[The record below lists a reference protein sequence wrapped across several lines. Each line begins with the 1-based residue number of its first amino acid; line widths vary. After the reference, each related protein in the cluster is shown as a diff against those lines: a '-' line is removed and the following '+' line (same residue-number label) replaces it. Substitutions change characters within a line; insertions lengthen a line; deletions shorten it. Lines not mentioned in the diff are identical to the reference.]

1 MLIHAIAGGSP
12 NPNSVHLTIWIVSLT
27 SQNRTPLSRF
37 PCCLFHINRHFVNRR
52 GTSSSLKFL
61 HVVLGTRIL
70 SANKMPIY
78 PKIHLSNF
86 LTICIG
92 PERWRGHKP
101 LTARM
106 GRGVKFF
113 LGSNFQRF
121 GKGKYLSRI
130 NDKTWGGKNA
140 NYAIIQRYYIFW
152 LSPCTSEKLTGTCF
166 NNLFKSP

>member
-1 MLIHAIAGGSP
+1 MTFTFWMLIHAIAGGSP

-27 SQNRTPLSRF
+27 SQNPTPLSRF

-92 PERWRGHKP
+92 PERWRGPQASYCKD
-101 LTARM
+101 
-106 GRGVKFF
+106 
-113 LGSNFQRF
+113 
-121 GKGKYLSRI
+121 GKGRKVFPRFEFPKI
-130 NDKTWGGKNA
+130 WKRQIFKPDKWQNLRRKKCKLCHNA
-140 NYAIIQRYYIFW
+140 KILYFLTFSMYIWKVNRYM
-152 LSPCTSEKLTGTCF
+152 L
-166 NNLFKSP
+166 